1 MLFGKEEFDLT
12 PKSKVSGKIITRLDL
27 IFQRSKK
34 MSEPSPYVIVN
45 VGQKTEE
52 SKIVNDSTDPRWE
65 QGFRFL
71 VHDPNFQTV
80 DFKVRLL
87 TEKMNHFV

>member
-1 MLFGKEEFDLT
+1 MA
-12 PKSKVSGKIITRLDL
+12 
-27 IFQRSKK
+27 
-34 MSEPSPYVIVN
+34 EPSPYVIVS

-52 SKIVNDSTDPRWE
+52 SKIVYDSTDPRWE

-80 DFKVRLL
+80 DFKV
-87 TEKMNHFV
+87 MNLSTLFLMNIYSL